1 MAGVHRLV
9 RGRQRRVSRVLAFSL
24 HRVTQARSLDVCFHA
39 FRARRSFFDREEDN
53 ERTSRISLQDWRG
66 VVFFTY
72 AQMTATANHALQ
84 RTAPCVT
91 APASAAA
98 LPPAMQVPRRT
109 PRSLSLGSLD
119 VNRRA
124 IVMLLLSLIVAA
136 RASALDRRDYLIRGE
151 REKDSYERA
160 VEQILPQGW
169 DKDVVLR
176 FVHIPPFEKEL
187 V

>member
-1 MAGVHRLV
+1 
-9 RGRQRRVSRVLAFSL
+9 
-24 HRVTQARSLDVCFHA
+24 
-39 FRARRSFFDREEDN
+39 
-53 ERTSRISLQDWRG
+53 
-66 VVFFTY
+66 
-72 AQMTATANHALQ
+72 MTATANHALQ

-98 LPPAMQVPRRT
+98 LPPAMQLPRRT

-187 V
+187 VIGIRRIGINYRVF